1 MLTPERAAEL
11 LPVGLAVRHYYL
23 DLAGTVTPRADG
35 SVYRRD
41 VSGWCGSVHV
51 QWEDGRA
58 FGVQPR
64 ELVMY
69 LDGTPT

>member
-1 MLTPERAAEL
+1 
-11 LPVGLAVRHYYL
+11 
-23 DLAGTVTPRADG
+23 
-35 SVYRRD
+35 VYRRD